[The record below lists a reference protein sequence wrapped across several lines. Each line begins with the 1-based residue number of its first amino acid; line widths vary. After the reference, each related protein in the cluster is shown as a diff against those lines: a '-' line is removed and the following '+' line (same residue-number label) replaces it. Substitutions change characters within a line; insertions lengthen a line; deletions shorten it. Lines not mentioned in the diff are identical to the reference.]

1 MKRRIADWPKLF
13 GYVITAT
20 GWTRREVESL
30 TLFDLNELLGYWSEH
45 PPAHVL
51 LGAVMQARGVRRR
64 QSSSD
69 LLGAVA
75 AAGGK
80 ITSKPSRSMASMLG
94 DTRINEPP
102 PASGRGSAVR

>member
-20 GWTRREVESL
+20 GWTRHEVESL
-30 TLFDLNELLGYWSEH
+30 TLFELNELLEYWSEH

-51 LGAVMQARGVRRR
+51 LGAVMQARGLRKRR
-64 QSSSD
+64 SSSD

-80 ITSKPSRSMASMLG
+80 ITSKPTGVMTSMLRP
-94 DTRINEPP
+94 D
-102 PASGRGSAVR
+102 